1 MLNDSVIAW
10 LKKTLGVKS
19 IELAPINGGANNLG
33 IKVTSENQ
41 SWFLKSFNT
50 QSPNVKYKQQNE
62 FLFSQE
68 VYRNS
73 LTATPKPIAINL
85 EENVSLFAYIEGKRV
100 EKACKNAVQQAILFF
115 QNINQQVPSP
125 HLNIASES
133 PSTLAEFSDII
144 TNRLKRLETVIINSD
159 QLSTD
164 YHKVLT
170 LIRQR
175 QETLTCNL
183 PLHWQKAL
191 ERNVLSPSDFG
202 FHNAI
207 ETSSCLYFIDF
218 EYAGLDTPWKVF
230 ADFFSQPAVPVDLT
244 FAREFL
250 KLEQFSLLKENHE
263 DTLKIFELTQLKWCL
278 IMLNEFL
285 PEVQTRRIHSWNI
298 SCFNE
303 QQKKLHIAQLTQLK
317 KCYDYFESIP
327 NKISGLDKLLRD
339 LK

>member
-10 LKKTLGVKS
+10 LKITLGVKS
-19 IELAPINGGANNLG
+19 IELTPINGGANNLG
-33 IKVTSENQ
+33 IKVTSGNQ

-68 VYRNS
+68 VYRNC

-85 EENVSLFAYIEGKRV
+85 EENVSLFAYIEGKKI
-100 EKACKNAVQQAILFF
+100 ENACNNAVQQAILFF
-115 QNINQQVPSP
+115 QNINQREPSA

-133 PSTLAEFSDII
+133 PSTLAEFSHII
-144 TNRLKRLETVIINSD
+144 TNRLKRLETVTIKSE
-159 QLSTD
+159 QLNVD
-164 YHKVLT
+164 YHKALT
-170 LIRQR
+170 LIRLR
-175 QETLTCNL
+175 QEKLTSNL
-183 PLHWQKAL
+183 AQHWQK
-191 ERNVLSPSDFG
+191 EQQRSVLSPSDFG

-207 ETSSCLYFIDF
+207 EASSGIYFIDF

-244 FAREFL
+244 FALEFL
-250 KLEQFSLLKENHE
+250 KLEQFRLLKENPE
-263 DTLKIFELTQLKWCL
+263 DTLKVFELTQLKWCL

-285 PEVQTRRIHSWNI
+285 PEVQARRAHSWNI
-298 SCFNE
+298 SCLNE
-303 QQKKLHIAQLTQLK
+303 RQQKLQIAQLTQLK
-317 KCYDYFESIP
+317 QCYDYFESIP

-339 LK
+339 